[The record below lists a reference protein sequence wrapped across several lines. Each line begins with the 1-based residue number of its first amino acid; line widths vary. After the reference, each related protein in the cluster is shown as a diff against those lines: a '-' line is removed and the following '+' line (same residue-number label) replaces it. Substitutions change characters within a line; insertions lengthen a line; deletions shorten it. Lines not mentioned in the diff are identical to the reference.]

1 MKRIFYFLFFLVFLS
16 WHTAF
21 SQQQYSITG
30 RIIDGKA
37 ALPGV
42 TIKTKDNS
50 IATQS
55 NLDGTFRITG
65 IKQGNYE
72 LVFSYLGY
80 EPIEKT
86 VSVSEKPFNVYLG
99 DLSFS
104 GNDAQDIDEVV
115 VQGIMAN
122 TQAKALSIQK
132 SSPAIMNVI
141 ASDLIGKLPDRN
153 AAEAVQRIQ
162 GIAIERDH
170 GEGRYASVRGT
181 PMQWNSTLVNGN
193 RMPTSEGTSDNTSG
207 SRTSPLDI
215 FPSEMIEFVQVSKAI
230 TPDMEGDAIGGSI
243 NFVTRTAPVSKTL
256 KASLGTGYNGQ
267 AQKGI
272 YSGSFMYGDHFFNK
286 KLSLIIGG
294 SYWKRNW
301 ATDNTEAV
309 YNQEDFA
316 MESFELRDYKG
327 VRTTMGLN
335 AGLAYHINPSH
346 KIFFRGILTD
356 FQDQETALEHTF
368 SYTGKTLTQ
377 RRREGV
383 IGIGLLGAE
392 IGGTH
397 NTLGE
402 KLNIHWKLSNYE
414 TDMET
419 RKPSHADNPK
429 NTYKLSMFASKVDFA
444 NRAADGKMYLD
455 MDAPAGF
462 QSSNYQSF
470 VPQLKSAVKTS
481 DLRLTQL
488 IELQTQ
494 SFERDRIAELDL
506 KYQLNN
512 NIYFKAG
519 GKFKG
524 KYLRRG
530 SPMDIYVNRGA
541 NITVESLATEAYD
554 YNGGFMKETGADYH
568 SVLLDGITLT
578 QVDQLLTDSYINE
591 NKLMHIARG
600 ESSPDAASSF
610 YTGNE
615 DVYAGYGM
623 FDMKLSDKL
632 QLIAG
637 ARYEHTALTYYGNEV
652 IRKNVDGKP
661 TADINKVENSSKF
674 GSLLPM
680 AHLKYQPIE
689 AMNIRLAYT
698 RTFARANFSDL
709 NPTENINLIF
719 TPPVISRGNIAL
731 KPTFAHNF
739 YFMSEYYFDDIGV
752 ASFGVFYKKL
762 SNVIYSSQS
771 FQQIDG
777 TTYRITQPENS
788 ENGWLAGFEAGI
800 SKRLSFLPGF
810 WSGFGIEANYTMTTS
825 EMEVPRFSLDEKGQ
839 VTKTIA
845 KEVLPNQSKHL
856 FNTAIFYEKGKFMA
870 RIAGNYKGSALA
882 IVQGNPE
889 NYRWY
894 GENFTMDF
902 SANYRFN
909 NKVSVFAEL
918 NNLTNA
924 PLRYYHGDSRRLEQ
938 LEYYSLR
945 GLVGINYQIF

>member
-1 MKRIFYFLFFLVFLS
+1 
-16 WHTAF
+16 
-21 SQQQYSITG
+21 
-30 RIIDGKA
+30 
-37 ALPGV
+37 
-42 TIKTKDNS
+42 
-50 IATQS
+50 
-55 NLDGTFRITG
+55 
-65 IKQGNYE
+65 
-72 LVFSYLGY
+72 
-80 EPIEKT
+80 
-86 VSVSEKPFNVYLG
+86 
-99 DLSFS
+99 
-104 GNDAQDIDEVV
+104 
-115 VQGIMAN
+115 
-122 TQAKALSIQK
+122 
-132 SSPAIMNVI
+132 
-141 ASDLIGKLPDRN
+141 
-153 AAEAVQRIQ
+153 
-162 GIAIERDH
+162 
-170 GEGRYASVRGT
+170 
-181 PMQWNSTLVNGN
+181 
-193 RMPTSEGTSDNTSG
+193 
-207 SRTSPLDI
+207 
-215 FPSEMIEFVQVSKAI
+215 
-230 TPDMEGDAIGGSI
+230 
-243 NFVTRTAPVSKTL
+243 
-256 KASLGTGYNGQ
+256 
-267 AQKGI
+267 
-272 YSGSFMYGDHFFNK
+272 
-286 KLSLIIGG
+286 
-294 SYWKRNW
+294 
-301 ATDNTEAV
+301 
-309 YNQEDFA
+309 
-316 MESFELRDYKG
+316 
-327 VRTTMGLN
+327 
-335 AGLAYHINPSH
+335 
-346 KIFFRGILTD
+346 
-356 FQDQETALEHTF
+356 
-368 SYTGKTLTQ
+368 
-377 RRREGV
+377 
-383 IGIGLLGAE
+383 
-392 IGGTH
+392 
-397 NTLGE
+397 
-402 KLNIHWKLSNYE
+402 NYE

-419 RKPSHADNPK
+419 RRPSHADNPK
-429 NTYKLSMFASKVDFA
+429 NTYKLSMFASKVDYA
-444 NRAADGKMYLD
+444 NLAADGKMYLD

-462 QSSNYQSF
+462 QSANYQSF

-578 QVDQLLTDSYINE
+578 QVDQLLTDSYISE
-591 NKLMHIARG
+591 NKLMHIDRG

-739 YFMSEYYFDDIGV
+739 DFMSEYYFDDIGV

-777 TTYRITQPENS
+777 TTYCITQPENS

-825 EMEVPRFSLDEKGQ
+825 EMEVPRFSLDEKGL

-856 FNTAIFYEKGKFMA
+856 FNTAI
-870 RIAGNYKGSALA
+870 
-882 IVQGNPE
+882 
-889 NYRWY
+889 
-894 GENFTMDF
+894 
-902 SANYRFN
+902 
-909 NKVSVFAEL
+909 
-918 NNLTNA
+918 
-924 PLRYYHGDSRRLEQ
+924 
-938 LEYYSLR
+938 
-945 GLVGINYQIF
+945 